1 MDTFVDSSWYYLR
14 YLDAQNSERI
24 FDPTL
29 ANKFM
34 PVDLYI
40 GGKEHA
46 VLHLYYARFMNH
58 FLHSCGLSPT
68 SEPFSRLLVQGMVMG
83 RSFRVKGS
91 GRYVPESEVEIVN
104 AKKNQAVLKETKEPV
119 VMTWEKMSKSKLNG
133 VEPSDMFNEYGTD
146 TTRLIILA
154 DVAPTSHRNWS
165 SASKNLLVYNGT

>member
-1 MDTFVDSSWYYLR
+1 
-14 YLDAQNSERI
+14 
-24 FDPTL
+24 
-29 ANKFM
+29 
-34 PVDLYI
+34 
-40 GGKEHA
+40 
-46 VLHLYYARFMNH
+46 
-58 FLHSCGLSPT
+58 
-68 SEPFSRLLVQGMVMG
+68 MVMG

-104 AKKNQAVLKETKEPV
+104 AKKNQAVLKETKESV